1 MPSSII
7 EEPRARS
14 AKTVRP
20 PQRPAGSSSVPSTG
34 KAWKGRPAATVPR
47 RGIVTADPTSTATA
61 SHPALVAARMIP
73 LLASVRFEAGPRV
86 GRYRVRI
93 TALDP
98 VAVPALA
105 ARPGVRLVV
114 VDEIGKMESLSPR
127 FAAAVRAALDSPVP
141 VLGTIGRSGGAL
153 IAEVRRRPDVTLVD
167 VTLENRDALPAKIA
181 GLLGL

>member
-61 SHPALVAARMIP
+61 SHPALLAARMIP
-73 LLASVRFEAGPRV
+73 LLPGPSYLGEGKTKVNAAAQRVEEGPFGRRARREAGR
-86 GRYRVRI
+86 G
-93 TALDP
+93 D
-98 VAVPALA
+98 
-105 ARPGVRLVV
+105 
-114 VDEIGKMESLSPR
+114 
-127 FAAAVRAALDSPVP
+127 
-141 VLGTIGRSGGAL
+141 GATC
-153 IAEVRRRPDVTLVD
+153 A
-167 VTLENRDALPAKIA
+167 
-181 GLLGL
+181 

>member
-73 LLASVRFEAGPRV
+73 LLSGTPYLGEEKTKVN
-86 GRYRVRI
+86 
-93 TALDP
+93 
-98 VAVPALA
+98 
-105 ARPGVRLVV
+105 
-114 VDEIGKMESLSPR
+114 
-127 FAAAVRAALDSPVP
+127 AAAQRVEEGPFGRRAWREAVRGD
-141 VLGTIGRSGGAL
+141 GATC
-153 IAEVRRRPDVTLVD
+153 A
-167 VTLENRDALPAKIA
+167 
-181 GLLGL
+181 

>member
-61 SHPALVAARMIP
+61 SHPALLAARMIP
-73 LLASVRFEAGPRV
+73 LL
-86 GRYRVRI
+86 
-93 TALDP
+93 
-98 VAVPALA
+98 
-105 ARPGVRLVV
+105 PGTSYLG
-114 VDEIGKMESLSPR
+114 EGKTKVN
-127 FAAAVRAALDSPVP
+127 AAAHRVEEGP
-141 VLGTIGRSGGAL
+141 IGRRAWREAVRGDGATC
-153 IAEVRRRPDVTLVD
+153 A
-167 VTLENRDALPAKIA
+167 
-181 GLLGL
+181 